1 MEIKIFKPKVKDI
14 PYDLTGIFK
23 DLKQVNINGIGYD
36 DKIVGNNMHTIRK
49 DISKKYNPYINK
61 IPKTIKEKYEHV
73 KF

>member
-1 MEIKIFKPKVKDI
+1 
-14 PYDLTGIFK
+14 
-23 DLKQVNINGIGYD
+23 
-36 DKIVGNNMHTIRK
+36 MHTIRK